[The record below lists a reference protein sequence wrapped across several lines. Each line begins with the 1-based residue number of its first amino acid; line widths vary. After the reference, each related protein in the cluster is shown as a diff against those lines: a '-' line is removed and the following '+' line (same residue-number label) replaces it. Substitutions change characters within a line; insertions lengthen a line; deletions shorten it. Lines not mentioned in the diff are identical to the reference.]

1 MAGLPEGKL
10 MQRMDGPCVV
20 HSPFNEEAEGTDG
33 FIGHQAV
40 VGGVWGG
47 TELFWLQQQL
57 QHVWEVREQEGKVV
71 LVIPVLRG
79 RKIKT
84 RWILT

>member
-33 FIGHQAV
+33 FVGHQAV
-40 VGGVWGG
+40 VGGV
-47 TELFWLQQQL
+47 
-57 QHVWEVREQEGKVV
+57 
-71 LVIPVLRG
+71 
-79 RKIKT
+79 
-84 RWILT
+84 